1 MYKSI
6 TLQLNTQCS
15 LKCPYC
21 FAPKF
26 SQQFISHKNFEYFC
40 AFCRKA
46 KPDNIHLT
54 GGEPSMHPFFS
65 KIVNHLLYISPVTV
79 YSNLTIP
86 DTWNHIIK
94 SELENLTILVNLNNR
109 IYYSDVQ
116 WKTFNDNLKILSKS
130 KCRLAV
136 SHTFFCDRFE
146 STFDGIFNFIHTHN
160 ISNLRISQ
168 YVDNRTDMAGL
179 NINQVRNLYDHIAK
193 NIDVWQQ
200 QGLNIFF
207 DCAVPPCYLEHNVF
221 TKLYDLGVLGTMCC
235 PKAFV
240 LWDLSVTHCYTTI
253 DETPRK
259 YLTEFTSIEDI
270 VSNSKKILNDKF
282 KFKDKSFCDSCA
294 VKNSFCNCP
303 DYHLLN
309 EKRTPEKSIIH
320 TLHSNDTLVRY

>member
-6 TLQLNTQCS
+6 TLQLTTQCS

-26 SQQFISHKNFEYFC
+26 SQQIISRDNFKYFWE
-40 AFCRKA
+40 FCRKT
-46 KPDNIHLT
+46 KPNQIHLT

-65 KIVNHLLYISPVTV
+65 KIVNHLLQVSSVTV

-86 DTWNHIIK
+86 NVWDNIND
-94 SELENLTILVNLNNR
+94 SELENLTVLVNLNDR
-109 IYYSDVQ
+109 IYYSDSQ
-116 WKTFNDNLKILSKS
+116 WKTFNENLTMLSKS
-130 KCRLAV
+130 KYQLVV
-136 SHTFFCDRFE
+136 SHTFFGEDFE
-146 STFDGIFNFIHTHN
+146 DAFKDIFDFIRTYN

-168 YVDNRTDMAGL
+168 YVDNRIDRVGL
-179 NINQVRNLYDHIAK
+179 NINQVRKLYSYIAK
-193 NIDVWQQ
+193 NIDAWQQ
-200 QGLNIFF
+200 EGLNVFF

-221 TKLYDLGVLGTMCC
+221 NKLYNLGVLGTKCC

-253 DETPRK
+253 DVTPRK

-270 VSNSKKILNDKF
+270 VSNSVQILNRKL
-282 KFKDKSFCDSCA
+282 KLTDKSFCEGCA
-294 VKNSFCNCP
+294 IKNSFCNCP

-309 EKRTPEKSIIH
+309 EKSVPTKSIIQIFSC
-320 TLHSNDTLVRY
+320 TSTTN